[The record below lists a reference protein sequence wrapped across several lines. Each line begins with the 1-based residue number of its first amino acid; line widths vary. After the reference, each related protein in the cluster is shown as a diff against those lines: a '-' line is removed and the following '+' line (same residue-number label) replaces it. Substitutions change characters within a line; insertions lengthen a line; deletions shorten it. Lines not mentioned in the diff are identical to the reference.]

1 MTPMLLLSIAL
12 MVGAIAA
19 YALTPALLIYWP
31 YPWPIYA
38 ALLGSV
44 ALAAAS
50 RRRGLLR
57 WTAIG
62 VTGLTTVGFAT
73 MTVVASRLDR
83 GQLALRPGDPFP
95 EFTLATSTRQSFS
108 PSQLKDRSA
117 ALYIFYRGD
126 W

>member
-1 MTPMLLLSIAL
+1 MLLLSIA
-12 MVGAIAA
+12 VAVAAIAV
-19 YALTPALLIYWP
+19 YALTPALLIYWH

-50 RRRGLLR
+50 RRRGLVR
-57 WTAIG
+57 WTTIA
-62 VTGLTTVGFAT
+62 VTGLVTVGFAT
-73 MTVVASRLDR
+73 MTLVASRLDR

-95 EFTLATSTRQSFS
+95 EFTLTTSTRQSFS
-108 PSQLKDRSA
+108 PSQLKNTSA